1 MNLLTPQ
8 QLSDWLDQ
16 LAQEF
21 TLLAP
26 AERAGVVRFHPV
38 QQASQAAKGFP
49 RTAIPAKEVFFP
61 PTERLFRIAKTGQE
75 IHLTETLPDDPAV
88 LFGIRPCDAR
98 GLLALDALFLDTAPA
113 DPYYARRRA
122 NTTLIGLACREARE
136 SCFCA
141 SLAGAPDDPT
151 GMDILLAEVD
161 GDYAVKVISEKGA
174 ALLNQFA
181 PPAAS
186 GRWAP
191 ESLWPAAPAQSA
203 VPIPALEQ
211 WPPRFKD
218 DFWAEMA
225 ERCLSCRICAYVC
238 PTCRC
243 FNVRDESQSSKDGHA
258 EYERL
263 RCWDSCNSIPYRRV
277 AGGHNPRFGKNQ
289 RLRNRFFCKF
299 DYFPRQYGPLA
310 CTGCG
315 RCIDACPVNVDI
327 TEVLGYINAAKEQP

>member
-1 MNLLTPQ
+1 MNILTAQ
-8 QLSDWLDQ
+8 QLNDWLDQ
-16 LAQEF
+16 LAQQS

-26 AERAGVVRFHPV
+26 QERAGVVRFHPV
-38 QQASQAAKGFP
+38 QQASQIAQGFP

-61 PTERLFRIAKTGQE
+61 PTERLFRIEKTGQE
-75 IHLTETLPDDPAV
+75 IQVIETLPEGQAV
-88 LFGIRPCDAR
+88 LFGIRSCDAR
-98 GLLALDALFLDTAPA
+98 GLQALDALFIYSTPA

-122 NTTLIGLACREARE
+122 DITLVGLACRETRD

-141 SLAGAPDDPT
+141 SLGGAPDDPS
-151 GMDILLAEVD
+151 GMDILLAEVEQ
-161 GDYAVKVISEKGA
+161 GYAVKVITEKGA
-174 ALLNQFA
+174 ALLNQF
-181 PPAAS
+181 PPSAS
-186 GRWAP
+186 ARWAP
-191 ESLWPAAPAQSA
+191 ENLWPPVAAQPPQ
-203 VPIPALEQ
+203 PIPRLEQ
-211 WPPRFKD
+211 WPPHFKD
-218 DFWAEMA
+218 DFWAETA

-243 FNVRDESQSSKDGHA
+243 FDVRDEGGPSKDGHA

-299 DYFPRQYGPLA
+299 YYYPQQYGPVA

-327 TEVLGYINAAKEQP
+327 TEVLGYVNTAEEQP